1 MFDYI
6 NHWLRTIPEKLRQ
19 LPPLQRFAVLGIP
32 AAGLA
37 VLVVLVTLWGA
48 GDKEQQQV
56 LYSQLNMQDA
66 GAIAAKL
73 KEMKVPY
80 ALKGDGTT
88 ILVPAALVLD
98 ARLRLATEGLPQ
110 GGGVG
115 YEVFGNSPLGGM
127 TDFMQKLN
135 YRRALQGELA
145 RTIGR
150 IAAVHSARV
159 HLVIPEK
166 TLFREQQEKTTASVA
181 LTLVPGRHLSSE
193 QIRGITQLIASSVP
207 GLEPQDVVIVDDTG
221 QLLHKDERPNSL
233 TQPEAQLAHQ
243 RAQESDL
250 ERKVQTL
257 LEPVVGKGKVQAR
270 VSVTLDFQ
278 QLERTEERFDADNPA
293 IRSQQRVKEEGTGTG
308 FWAMGTPGV
317 RTNVP
322 EVTPTGAIPGAGDK
336 NTSSRQT
343 EMVNNEL
350 SKTITKVVAP
360 TGDIKKLS
368 VAVLVDGTYQAG
380 AKGERQ
386 YVPRS
391 AEELA
396 KYRETVKSAVG
407 FNESRGDRVDV
418 ADAHFD
424 TQDDPEAAMQGE
436 ARRVFWVKLSSYG
449 VYVLLALLFCLFIAR
464 PLIQML
470 SGRPTGT
477 VVETMLPRTVQELEA
492 GMETPGLLPAT
503 EEAVAGHLAAG
514 TIPDRPSKPTGT
526 ALRARVIELAKQD
539 PEHAA
544 AILRMWLKR
553 G

>member
-1 MFDYI
+1 MFDHI
-6 NHWLRTIPEKLRQ
+6 NNWLRTLPEKLRQ
-19 LPPLQRFAVLGIP
+19 LPPLQRFALLGVP
-32 AAGLA
+32 AALLA
-37 VLVVLVTLWGA
+37 ALVVMVTLWGA
-48 GDKEQQQV
+48 GEKEQQQV

-80 ALKGDGTT
+80 TLKGDGTT
-88 ILVPAALVLD
+88 ILVPAAMVLD

-166 TLFREQQEKTTASVA
+166 ALFREQQEKTTASVA
-181 LTLVPGRHLSSE
+181 LTLVPGRHLASE

-207 GLEPQDVVIVDDTG
+207 GLDPQDVVIVDDTG
-221 QLLHKDERPNSL
+221 QILRKDERTNTL
-233 TQPEAQLAHQ
+233 AQPEAQLAHQ

-257 LEPVVGKGKVQAR
+257 LEPAVGKGKVQAR

-278 QLERTEERFDADNPA
+278 QLERTEERYDADNPA

-308 FWAMGTPGV
+308 FGAMGTPGV

-322 EVTPTGAIPGAGDK
+322 EGVPPGSPPGAGDK
-336 NTSSRQT
+336 HTSSRQT

-360 TGDIKKLS
+360 TGEIKKLS

-380 AKGERQ
+380 VKGERQ

-396 KYRETVKSAVG
+396 KYREIVKSAVG

-424 TQDDPEAAMQGE
+424 RQDDPEAAPQGE
-436 ARRVFWVKLSSYG
+436 AQRVFWVKLSGYG
-449 VYVLLALLFCLFIAR
+449 VYVLLWACQI
-464 PLIQML
+464 
-470 SGRPTGT
+470 
-477 VVETMLPRTVQELEA
+477 
-492 GMETPGLLPAT
+492 
-503 EEAVAGHLAAG
+503 
-514 TIPDRPSKPTGT
+514 
-526 ALRARVIELAKQD
+526 
-539 PEHAA
+539 
-544 AILRMWLKR
+544 
-553 G
+553 

>member
-1 MFDYI
+1 MLEQL
-6 NHWLRTIPEKLRQ
+6 NHWLRTLPERFRQ
-19 LPPLQRFAVLGIP
+19 LPLLQRFAVLGLP
-32 AAGLA
+32 AAVLA
-37 VLVVLVTLWGA
+37 ALVVMVMLWGS
-48 GDKEQQQV
+48 GEKEQVQV

-73 KEMKVPY
+73 KEMKIPY
-80 ALKGDGTT
+80 TLKGDGTT
-88 ILVPAALVLD
+88 ILVPAAMVLD

-115 YEVFGNSPLGGM
+115 YEVFDHRNLGGG
-127 TDFMQKLN
+127 TDFENTLN
-135 YRRALQGELA
+135 HQRALQGELA

-150 IAAVHSARV
+150 VAAVHSARV
-159 HLVIPEK
+159 HLVIPK
-166 TLFREQQEKTTASVA
+166 KALFREQQEKTTAAVQ
-181 LTLVPGRHLSSE
+181 LTLVPGRRLSSE

-207 GLEPQDVVIVDDTG
+207 GLDPQDVVVTDDTG
-221 QLLHKDERPNSL
+221 QILRKEEHLNAMS
-233 TQPEAQLAHQ
+233 QPEAQLAHQ

-257 LEPVVGKGKVQAR
+257 LEPAVGKGKVRAR

-293 IRSQQRVKEEGTGTG
+293 LRSQQRVKEEGSGSG
-308 FWAMGTPGV
+308 FWAVGPPGV
-317 RTNVP
+317 RPNVP
-322 EVTPTGAIPGAGDK
+322 EGAPAPPTGTGDK
-336 NTSSRQT
+336 NTSSRQSET
-343 EMVNNEL
+343 INNEL

-360 TGDIKKLS
+360 TGEIKKLS

-396 KYRETVKSAVG
+396 KYREIVKSAVG
-407 FNESRGDRVDV
+407 YNESRGDRVDV

-424 TQDDPEAAMQGE
+424 IQDEVDAAVQGE
-436 ARRVFWVKLSSYG
+436 AQRVFWVRLSGYG
-449 VYVLLALLFCLFIAR
+449 VYVILGLLFCLFIAR
-464 PLIQML
+464 PLMQML
-470 SGRPTGT
+470 TKRPGET

-492 GMETPGLLPAT
+492 GLETPGILPAAGDT
-503 EEAVAGHLAAG
+503 VAGRLPESTAPA
-514 TIPDRPSKPTGT
+514 RPTGVT
-526 ALRARVIELAKQD
+526 LRARVAELVKDD

-544 AILRMWLKR
+544 EVLRMWLKR

>member
-1 MFDYI
+1 MFDHI
-6 NHWLRTIPEKLRQ
+6 KHWLRTLPEKLRQ
-19 LPPLQRFAVLGIP
+19 LPPLQRFALLGIP
-32 AAGLA
+32 AALLA
-37 VLVVLVTLWGA
+37 VLVVMVTLWGA
-48 GDKEQQQV
+48 SEKEQQQV

-80 ALKGDGTT
+80 TLKGDGTT
-88 ILVPAALVLD
+88 ILVPAAMVLD

-115 YEVFGNSPLGGM
+115 YEVFGNSLLGGM

-145 RTIGR
+145 RTIGH

-166 TLFREQQEKTTASVA
+166 ALFREQQEKTTASVA
-181 LTLVPGRHLSSE
+181 LTLVPGRRLASE

-207 GLEPQDVVIVDDTG
+207 GLDPQDIVIVDDTG
-221 QLLHKDERPNSL
+221 QILRQDERTNSL

-257 LEPVVGKGKVQAR
+257 LEPAVGKGKVRAR

-293 IRSQQRVKEEGTGTG
+293 VRSQQRVKEEGTGTG

-317 RTNVP
+317 RSNVP
-322 EVTPTGAIPGAGDK
+322 DGVPPGVTPGAGDK

-350 SKTITKVVAP
+350 SKTTTRVVAP
-360 TGDIKKLS
+360 TGEIKKLS
-368 VAVLVDGTYQAG
+368 VAVLVDGTYQVG
-380 AKGERQ
+380 VKGERQ

-396 KYRETVKSAVG
+396 KYREIVKSAVG

-424 TQDDPEAAMQGE
+424 TQDDPDAVLQGE
-436 ARRVFWVKLSSYG
+436 AQRVFWVKLSGYG
-449 VYVLLALLFCLFIAR
+449 AYVILGLLFCLFIAR

-470 SGRPTGT
+470 IRRPAETM
-477 VVETMLPRTVQELEA
+477 VETMLPRTVQELEA

-503 EEAVAGHLAAG
+503 EEAVAGHLSAG
-514 TIPDRPSKPTGT
+514 TTPAGPGRPTGAT
-526 ALRARVIELAKQD
+526 LRTRVTELAKQD

-544 AILRMWLKR
+544 EILRMWLKR

>member
-1 MFDYI
+1 MFDHI
-6 NHWLRTIPEKLRQ
+6 NHWLRTLPEQLRQ
-19 LPPLQRFAVLGIP
+19 LPPLQRFALLGVP
-32 AAGLA
+32 AALLA
-37 VLVVLVTLWGA
+37 VLVVMVTLWRA
-48 GDKEQQQV
+48 GEKEQQQV

-80 ALKGDGTT
+80 TLRGDGTT
-88 ILVPAALVLD
+88 ILVPAAMVLD

-166 TLFREQQEKTTASVA
+166 ALFREQQEKTTASVA
-181 LTLVPGRHLSSE
+181 LTLVPGRRLTSE

-207 GLEPQDVVIVDDTG
+207 GLDPLDVVIVDDTG
-221 QLLHKDERPNSL
+221 QLLRKDERTNSL

-257 LEPVVGKGKVQAR
+257 LEPAVGKGKVQAR

-322 EVTPTGAIPGAGDK
+322 EGVPSGVTPGAGDK
-336 NTSSRQT
+336 NTASRQT
-343 EMVNNEL
+343 EMINNEL
-350 SKTITKVVAP
+350 SKTTTRVVAP
-360 TGDIKKLS
+360 TGEIKKLS
-368 VAVLVDGTYQAG
+368 VAVLVDGTYQVG

-396 KYRETVKSAVG
+396 KYREIVKSAVG

-424 TQDDPEAAMQGE
+424 TPDEPEAALQGE
-436 ARRVFWVKLSSYG
+436 ARRVFWIKLSGYG
-449 VYVLLALLFCLFIAR
+449 AYVILGLLFCLFIAR

-470 SGRPTGT
+470 SGRAAET

-492 GMETPGLLPAT
+492 GMETPGLLPGT
-503 EEAVAGHLAAG
+503 EDAVAGHLPAG
-514 TIPDRPSKPTGT
+514 TEPARPRRPTGNP
-526 ALRARVIELAKQD
+526 LRTRVIELAKQD

-544 AILRMWLKR
+544 EILRMWLKR

>member
-1 MFDYI
+1 MFDHI
-6 NHWLRTIPEKLRQ
+6 NHWLRTLPEKLRQ
-19 LPPLQRFAVLGIP
+19 LPPLQRFALLGIP
-32 AAGLA
+32 AVVLA

-48 GDKEQQQV
+48 GEKEQQQV

-80 ALKGDGTT
+80 TLKGDGTT
-88 ILVPAALVLD
+88 ILVPAAMVLD

-145 RTIGR
+145 RTIGH

-166 TLFREQQEKTTASVA
+166 ALFREQQEKTTASVA
-181 LTLVPGRHLSSE
+181 LTLVPGRRLASE

-207 GLEPQDVVIVDDTG
+207 GLDPQDVVIVDDTG
-221 QLLHKDERPNSL
+221 QILRKDERTNSL
-233 TQPEAQLAHQ
+233 AQPEAQLAHQ

-257 LEPVVGKGKVQAR
+257 LEPAVGKGKVQAR

-293 IRSQQRVKEEGTGTG
+293 IRSQQRVKEEGTGVG
-308 FWAMGTPGV
+308 FWPMGTPGV

-322 EVTPTGAIPGAGDK
+322 EGVPPVAISGTGDK
-336 NTSSRQT
+336 NTSSRQS

-350 SKTITKVVAP
+350 SKTTTRVVAP
-360 TGDIKKLS
+360 TGEIKKLS
-368 VAVLVDGTYQAG
+368 VAVLVDGTYQVG

-396 KYRETVKSAVG
+396 KYREIVKSAVG

-424 TQDDPEAAMQGE
+424 TPG
-436 ARRVFWVKLSSYG
+436 RSRGSVTRGNPTRVLGQTQRLWRLCHPRP
-449 VYVLLALLFCLFIAR
+449 ALLSVYCPPSHPDAQR
-464 PLIQML
+464 A
-470 SGRPTGT
+470 SGGDGR
-477 VVETMLPRTVQELEA
+477 
-492 GMETPGLLPAT
+492 
-503 EEAVAGHLAAG
+503 
-514 TIPDRPSKPTGT
+514 
-526 ALRARVIELAKQD
+526 
-539 PEHAA
+539 
-544 AILRMWLKR
+544 
-553 G
+553 

>member
-1 MFDYI
+1 MLEQI
-6 NHWLRTIPEKLRQ
+6 NHWLRALPEKFRQ
-19 LPPLQRFAVLGIP
+19 LPLPQRFAVLGIP
-32 AAGLA
+32 AAVLA
-37 VLVVLVTLWGA
+37 VLVVVVMLWGS
-48 GDKEQQQV
+48 GEKEQVQV

-73 KEMKVPY
+73 KEMKIPY
-80 ALKGDGTT
+80 TLKGDGTT
-88 ILVPAALVLD
+88 ILVPAAMVLD

-115 YEVFGNSPLGGM
+115 YEVFDHRNLGGG
-127 TDFMQKLN
+127 TDFENTLN
-135 YRRALQGELA
+135 HQRALQGELA

-150 IAAVHSARV
+150 VAAVHSARV
-159 HLVIPEK
+159 HLVIPK
-166 TLFREQQEKTTASVA
+166 KALFREQQEKTTAAVQ
-181 LTLVPGRHLSSE
+181 LTLVPGRRLSSE

-207 GLEPQDVVIVDDTG
+207 GLDPQDVVVTDDTG
-221 QLLHKDERPNSL
+221 QILRKEEHLNAMS
-233 TQPEAQLAHQ
+233 QPEAQLAHQ

-257 LEPVVGKGKVQAR
+257 LEPAVGKGKVRAR

-293 IRSQQRVKEEGTGTG
+293 IRSQQRVKEEGTGVG

-322 EVTPTGAIPGAGDK
+322 EGVPPGVPPGAGDK

-350 SKTITKVVAP
+350 SKTITRVVAP
-360 TGDIKKLS
+360 TGEIKKLS
-368 VAVLVDGTYQAG
+368 VAVLVDGTYQVG

-396 KYRETVKSAVG
+396 KYREIVKSAVG

-424 TQDDPEAAMQGE
+424 TQDDPDATLQGE

-470 SGRPTGT
+470 SGRPAGT
-477 VVETMLPRTVQELEA
+477 VVETKLPRTVQELEA

-514 TIPDRPSKPTGT
+514 TMPDRPSKPTGT
-526 ALRARVIELAKQD
+526 ALRARVIELAKRD

-544 AILRMWLKR
+544 EILRMWLKR

>member
-1 MFDYI
+1 MFDHI
-6 NHWLRTIPEKLRQ
+6 NHWLRTLPEQLRQ
-19 LPPLQRFAVLGIP
+19 LPPLQRFALLGVP
-32 AAGLA
+32 AALLA
-37 VLVVLVTLWGA
+37 VLVVMVTLWRA
-48 GDKEQQQV
+48 GEKEQQQV

-80 ALKGDGTT
+80 TLRGDGTT
-88 ILVPAALVLD
+88 ILVPAAMVLD

-166 TLFREQQEKTTASVA
+166 ALFREQQEKTTASVA
-181 LTLVPGRHLSSE
+181 LTLVPGRRLTSE

-207 GLEPQDVVIVDDTG
+207 GLDPLDVVIVDDTG
-221 QLLHKDERPNSL
+221 QLLRKDERTNSL

-257 LEPVVGKGKVQAR
+257 LEPAVGKGKVQAR

-322 EVTPTGAIPGAGDK
+322 EGVPPGVTPGAGDK
-336 NTSSRQT
+336 NTASRQT
-343 EMVNNEL
+343 EMINNEL
-350 SKTITKVVAP
+350 SKTTTRVVAP
-360 TGDIKKLS
+360 TGEIKKLS
-368 VAVLVDGTYQAG
+368 VAVLVDGTYQVW

-396 KYRETVKSAVG
+396 KYREIVKSAVG

-424 TQDDPEAAMQGE
+424 TPDAPEAALQGE
-436 ARRVFWVKLSSYG
+436 ARRVFWIKLSGYG
-449 VYVLLALLFCLFIAR
+449 AYVILGLLFCLFIAH

-470 SGRPTGT
+470 SRRAAET

-492 GMETPGLLPAT
+492 GMETPGLLPGT
-503 EEAVAGHLAAG
+503 EDAVAGHLPAG
-514 TIPDRPSKPTGT
+514 TEPARPRRPTGT
-526 ALRARVIELAKQD
+526 PLRTRVIELAKQD

-544 AILRMWLKR
+544 EILRMWLKR